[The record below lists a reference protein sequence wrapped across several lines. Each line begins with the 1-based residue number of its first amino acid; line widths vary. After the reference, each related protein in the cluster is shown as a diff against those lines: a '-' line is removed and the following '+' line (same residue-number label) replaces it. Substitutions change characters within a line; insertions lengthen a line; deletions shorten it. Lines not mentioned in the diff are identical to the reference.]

1 MGDVLVIKCNYNLS
15 IRDLDY
21 VRNTFVNQKAQG
33 VVLLPLGFE
42 AVVVPDDIEVKIE
55 GNVVENN
62 IDGNGPGIE
71 DFDIHKGWKP
81 YLYNG
86 KKGELR

>member
-55 GNVVENN
+55 GTAERNVDENS
-62 IDGNGPGIE
+62 IDKYRPKDYENF
-71 DFDIHKGWKP
+71 DFDRMSP
-81 YLYNG
+81 YI
-86 KKGELR
+86 KKI

>member
-1 MGDVLVIKCNYNLS
+1 MGDILVIKCNYNLC

-42 AVVVPDDIEVKIE
+42 AVVVPDDIEIKIE
-55 GNVVENN
+55 GNIDENS
-62 IDGNGPGIE
+62 IDKYRPKDYENF
-71 DFDIHKGWKP
+71 DFDRMSP
-81 YLYNG
+81 YI
-86 KKGELR
+86 KKI

>member
-55 GNVVENN
+55 GTAERNVDENS
-62 IDGNGPGIE
+62 IDKCRPKDYENF
-71 DFDIHKGWKP
+71 DFDRMSP
-81 YLYNG
+81 YI
-86 KKGELR
+86 KKI